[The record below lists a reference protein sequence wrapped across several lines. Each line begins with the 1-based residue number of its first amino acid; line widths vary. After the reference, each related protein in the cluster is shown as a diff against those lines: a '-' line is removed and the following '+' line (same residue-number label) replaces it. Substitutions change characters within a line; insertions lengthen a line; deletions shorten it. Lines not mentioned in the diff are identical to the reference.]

1 MENISIKVK
10 DFIANAFP
18 EAIMSALEDA
28 CQMIEN
34 TAVDKCPV
42 DDGTLRAS
50 ITHSVE
56 REENK
61 FVGAVGSNLE
71 YAPYVHEG
79 TGIYAREGKGR
90 TDVPWNYQD
99 DEGNWHSTSGQKP
112 NPYMRP
118 ALEENRE
125 NIKRILKEGLMPN
138 D

>member
-10 DFIANAFP
+10 DFIANAFS
-18 EAIMSALEDA
+18 EAIVSALEDA

-90 TDVPWNYQD
+90 TDVPWVYRD
-99 DEGNWHSTSGQKP
+99 AKGNFYSTKGQKP
-112 NPYMRP
+112 KPFLRD
-118 ALEENRE
+118 AIDENRE
-125 NIKRILKEGLMPN
+125 EILQCFEGCL
-138 D
+138 DDTQ